1 MWWAAP
7 WNLQARGPKW
17 LPEIIRLTWYLQ
29 IINLVFSIHG
39 TIDSDLAGPFFYSR
53 TSCCGH
59 SGTPATLD
67 PKFDVVW
74 KDWPHLG
81 PHGQVGD
88 TLKHYG
94 INVSLELGRIVA
106 LY

>member
-1 MWWAAP
+1 MTSASVARHPDHARPEVRRGVEGLAELSAPAPGRSRAASVPHGKSVLYVAFVWARSTLNGSKQRFP
-7 WNLQARGPKW
+7 ARA
-17 LPEIIRLTWYLQ
+17 
-29 IINLVFSIHG
+29 V
-39 TIDSDLAGPFFYSR
+39 
-53 TSCCGH
+53 
-59 SGTPATLD
+59 
-67 PKFDVVW
+67 
-74 KDWPHLG
+74 G